1 MLYGRPYSLV
11 LFTVLFLMLLV
22 GPLMWIL
29 KNVLNLLY
37 EILVED
43 CGNGRGV
50 LLSAKAF
57 PGV

>member
-50 LLSAKAF
+50 LLSAKVF
-57 PGV
+57 PGA